1 MLSLASVIIG
11 LCNPK
16 SPSNVGGVMRAAR
29 CYGVDAV
36 RFTGVRY
43 ARAAKFQTDTKNAIS
58 HIPLQGVEALTDDV
72 PEGMAVVCVEFAS
85 GATALPEFKHPPRAL
100 YLFGPEDA
108 SLGQD
113 VLDAADAVVFIPT
126 IGCMNLAATVNV
138 VLYDRLAK
146 SGTALDL
153 SAAILSNRDVNNRLR
168 VKPRE

>member
-1 MLSLASVIIG
+1 MSSLASVIIG

-16 SPSNVGGVMRAAR
+16 SPGNVGGVMRAAR

-36 RFTGVRY
+36 RYTGVRY
-43 ARAAKFQTDTKNAIS
+43 GRAAKFQTDTKNATGD
-58 HIPLQGVEALTDDV
+58 IPLQGVDALTDNL
-72 PEGMAVVCVEFAS
+72 PEGMAVVCVEFAC
-85 GATALPEFKHPPRAL
+85 GATALPAFKHPSRAL

-126 IGCMNLAATVNV
+126 TGCMNLAATVNV

-146 SGTALDL
+146 SGTPLDP
-153 SAAILSNRDVNNRLR
+153 AAVLSNRDVNNRLR